1 MIPSTPI
8 SSAQTDFRTIV
19 SENIEDAV
27 SGELMTKAVTLI
39 PCGHI
44 FNEDTAIQCLAR
56 NKLCPLDRQLIER
69 YIPNYTIRHLADTA
83 ESHPLEEHKNEP
95 SPEAVEHF
103 LRGKE
108 NAEKGDHTLAIEALL
123 QALQLSPTYEKAQA
137 YLEFCLKR
145 SSASPSSILPSSSL
159 KSLSLPNEK
168 DKEKLSFS
176 TESSKERYNELL
188 FNLLEEPQIQAN
200 AALKKMLENQ
210 LEELISQEG
219 EELTEKEKV
228 SYRWTKNL
236 LGENKKV
243 RQFAL
248 EKLQQIYQQ
257 SSPISLIPPQ
267 LSTVSIQALSSEPM
281 VSLYNEII
289 NFHFPYES
297 RNLIDH
303 AHILDQ
309 IYKIESSLSAE
320 AKVKHIFKHLL
331 TLAKSLSPLE
341 FEEENKEQ
349 KAFTFANYTS
359 YLINTNRLLLWQQ
372 LLGGKDYLN
381 QEEIKVLPLKK
392 KGELLKGWIKKQP
405 LLFFPTSLNL
415 TALGLTFLPP
425 EIGQMSRLKYLNLSQ
440 NQLTFV
446 PAEIGQLFQLRGLNI
461 SNNYLTALPA
471 QIGQLSLL
479 TGIELQQNQLTAL
492 PAAMGQLSQLRLIYL
507 QQNQLTALPA
517 EIGQL
522 SQLRTLSLKQNRL
535 TALPSEIGNLFRL
548 ETLDLQQNHLTALPA
563 KMRQLRGLYVLDLSQ
578 NQLTTIPTEIR
589 QLPQLEKLEISG
601 NPL

>member
-83 ESHPLEEHKNEP
+83 ESHPLEEHKNEL

-108 NAEKGDHTLAIEALL
+108 SAEKGDHTLAVEALL

-145 SSASPSSILPSSSL
+145 SSSSPSSILSPSSS
-159 KSLSLPNEK
+159 KPLSLPNEK

-176 TESSKERYNELL
+176 PESSKERYNELL

-257 SSPISLIPPQ
+257 PSPISLIPPQ
-267 LSTVSIQALSSEPM
+267 LSTISIQALSSEPM

-297 RNLIDH
+297 GNLIEH
-303 AHILDQ
+303 ARIVDQ

-359 YLINTNRLLLWQQ
+359 YLINTNRLLLWQK
-372 LLGGKDYLN
+372 LEGGKNYLN
-381 QEEIKVLPLKK
+381 QEEIKLLPLKE
-392 KGELLKGWIKKQP
+392 KGELLKDWIKTHK
-405 LLFFPTSLNL
+405 LSFGFNLNL

-425 EIGQMSRLKYLNLSQ
+425 EIGKMSRLTYLNLSQ

-446 PAEIGQLFQLRGLNI
+446 PAEIGQLSQLRGLNI

-471 QIGQLSLL
+471 EIGQLSLL
-479 TGIELQQNQLTAL
+479 TGIELQQNQLTAF
-492 PAAMGQLSQLRLIYL
+492 PAGMAQLSQLRLLYL

>member
-8 SSAQTDFRTIV
+8 SSVQTDFRTIV

-69 YIPNYTIRHLADTA
+69 YIPNYTIRHLVDTA
-83 ESHPLEEHKNEP
+83 ESHPLEEHKHEP

-108 NAEKGDHTLAIEALL
+108 SAEKGDHTLAIEALL

-137 YLEFCLKR
+137 YLEFCLKCS
-145 SSASPSSILPSSSL
+145 SSAPSSILSSSSS
-159 KSLSLPNEK
+159 KPLSLPNEK

-176 TESSKERYNELL
+176 PESSKERYNELL

-200 AALKKMLENQ
+200 PALKKMLENQ

-248 EKLQQIYQQ
+248 EKLQQIHQQ
-257 SSPISLIPPQ
+257 PSPISLIPPQ
-267 LSTVSIQALSSEPM
+267 LSIISTQALSSEPM

-297 RNLIDH
+297 GNHIEH
-303 AHILDQ
+303 ARILDQ
-309 IYKIESSLSAE
+309 IYKIEPGLSAE

-359 YLINTNRLLLWQQ
+359 YLINTNRLLLWQK
-372 LLGGKDYLN
+372 LEGGKNYLN
-381 QEEIKVLPLKK
+381 QEEVKVLPLKE

-405 LLFFPTSLNL
+405 LLFFPTSLTL

-446 PAEIGQLFQLRGLNI
+446 PAEIGQLSQLRSLTL

-479 TGIELQQNQLTAL
+479 TGIDLQQNHLTAL
-492 PAAMGQLSQLRLIYL
+492 PAAMGQLSQLRLLYL
-507 QQNQLTALPA
+507 QQNQLKTLPA
-517 EIGQL
+517 EIGHL

-548 ETLDLQQNHLTALPA
+548 ETLNLQQNQLTALPA
-563 KMRQLRGLYVLDLSQ
+563 TMRQLRELSALDLSQ
-578 NQLTTIPTEIR
+578 NQLTTIPKEIR
-589 QLPQLEKLEISG
+589 QLPQLEKLETSG